1 MPKVTGAGQGCH
13 TLEERNRF
21 VGTALA
27 ASRIQAPDGVHGKAR
42 KCFNVLPCV

>member
-13 TLEERNRF
+13 NLEERNRF

-27 ASRIQAPDGVHGKAR
+27 AGGMQAPEGASGKAR
-42 KCFNVLPCV
+42 KCFNVLPRF